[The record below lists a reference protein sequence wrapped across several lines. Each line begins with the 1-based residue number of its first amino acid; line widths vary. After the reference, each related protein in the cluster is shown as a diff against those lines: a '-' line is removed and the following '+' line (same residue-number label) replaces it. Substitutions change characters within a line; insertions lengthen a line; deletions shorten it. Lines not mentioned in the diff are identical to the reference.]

1 MKDQF
6 IENGSIFVFKT
17 KGFIKNKCRIFGKV
31 GVYI

>member
-17 KGFIKNKCRIFGKV
+17 KGFIKINVEYLEK
-31 GVYI
+31 